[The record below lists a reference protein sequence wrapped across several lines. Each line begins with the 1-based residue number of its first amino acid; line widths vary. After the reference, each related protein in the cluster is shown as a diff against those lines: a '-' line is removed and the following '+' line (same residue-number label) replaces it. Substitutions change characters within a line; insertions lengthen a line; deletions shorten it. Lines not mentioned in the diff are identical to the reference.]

1 MEEQALLELVKEN
14 PDEGIHIAMHQYG
27 KAINTIC
34 KSLLEG
40 CMDGLAEEAVV
51 DTFFKL
57 WKNIDKISLGGGY
70 SLKSYLYSIARN
82 TAIDLRRKH
91 GYSLLTLEEQEA
103 IELADE
109 RNIEMETE
117 RKELRK
123 NLYQAIIQLGQPDST
138 IFLQKYYLKRKNKD
152 IAAGLQLPEKKIE
165 NILYY
170 GKKKLRK
177 LLVERGITC
186 YENG

>member
-1 MEEQALLELVKEN
+1 MEDWELLELIKQK
-14 PDEGIHIAMHQYG
+14 PDEGMHIAMQQYG

-34 KSLLEG
+34 KSLLAE
-40 CMDGLAEEAVV
+40 CVDGLVDEAVV

-57 WKNIDKISLGGGY
+57 WKNTDKIMLDSGY

-91 GYSLLTLEEQEA
+91 GYPLLSLDENENMEIA
-103 IELADE
+103 DKRSMEGEL
-109 RNIEMETE
+109 E

-123 NLYQAIIQLGQPDST
+123 ILYQAIVQLGQPDST
-138 IFLQKYYLKRKNKD
+138 IFLQKYYMKRRNKD
-152 IAAGLQLPEKKIE
+152 IAKGLQLTEKKVE

-170 GKKKLRK
+170 GKKKLRNFLK
-177 LLVERGITC
+177 ERGITC